1 MASRVK
7 TAAVVAGLVAFGAT
21 DGSEAL
27 AQAPQTQPPT
37 STTPPS
43 TPPPRPARKV
53 AHAKPALRNGLIATL
68 PGFELLPDG
77 GSRFFVELTKT
88 ATVAEKRE
96 GRTITYLISGARVNL
111 RNNENALVTVHF
123 NTPVTRARL
132 FPVRGNVAFAIELR
146 ADTTATWRMVDNA
159 DGTASILQ
167 VDFPKGAYLPAGEY
181 DPATDPSSGPEG
193 ISMRPPG
200 ADLPPGTAPA
210 PAPAPP
216 SAAAP
221 PGPANP

>member
-1 MASRVK
+1 M
-7 TAAVVAGLVAFGAT
+7 
-21 DGSEAL
+21 
-27 AQAPQTQPPT
+27 AQAPNP
-37 STTPPS
+37 PPS
-43 TPPPRPARKV
+43 TTAGKARKAT
-53 AHAKPALRNGLIATL
+53 AHAKPAGRNGLIATL

-77 GSRFFVELTKT
+77 GSRLFVELTRT
-88 ATVAEKRE
+88 ATVSEKRE
-96 GRTITYLISGARVNL
+96 GRLITYVIQGARVDL

-132 FPVRGNVAFAIELR
+132 LPVRGNLVFSIELR

-167 VDFPKGAYLPAGEY
+167 VDFPRGAYLPPGEY
-181 DPATDPSSGPEG
+181 DPSADPNAALGTV
-193 ISMRPPG
+193 SMTPAP
-200 ADLPPGTAPA
+200 AAPAPA

-216 SAAAP
+216 APPAPAP